1 MEKKEENSLLKSV
14 LEFVPLIAFFVSYYY
29 YANSREL
36 VGEEL
41 SVEKII
47 FATKV
52 FVPTLIISSILSYL
66 ILKTISKMTIITAVV
81 VIIFGFLCFLYFSSS
96 SSFLTV
102 WFRNPVFIKMKP
114 TIIYVSFS
122 LILTIGLLRKKSFL
136 QSLMGSALN
145 MEDKGW
151 LILTKRVTMFF
162 LILAA
167 LNEVVWR
174 YFGQD
179 QWVNFKTFGLPIM
192 TLFFFAFQYKLFQK
206 YVVDEKH

>member
-29 YANSREL
+29 YPNSREL

-47 FATKV
+47 FATKI

-81 VIIFGFLCFLYFSSS
+81 VIIFG
-96 SSFLTV
+96 FLTV

-151 LILTKRVTMFF
+151 IILTKRVTIFF
-162 LILAA
+162 IILAV

-192 TLFFFAFQYKLFQK
+192 TLFFFAFQYNLFQK

>member
-1 MEKKEENSLLKSV
+1 MEKKEETSFLKSV

-29 YANSREL
+29 YPNSRQL

-52 FVPTLIISSILSYL
+52 FIPALIVSSALSYL
-66 ILKTISKMTIITAVV
+66 ILKTISKMAIITAVV
-81 VIIFGFLCFLYFSSS
+81 VIIFGFL
-96 SSFLTV
+96 TV
-102 WFRNPVFIKMKP
+102 WFRNPIFIKMKP
-114 TIIYVSFS
+114 TIIYLSFS
-122 LILTIGLLRKKSFL
+122 LILTLGLLRKKSFL
-136 QSLMGSALN
+136 QSLMGAALN
-145 MEDKGW
+145 MEDQGW

-162 LILAA
+162 LILAV

-206 YVVDEKH
+206 YVVDEKD

>member
-1 MEKKEENSLLKSV
+1 MEKKEENSFLKSV

-29 YANSREL
+29 YPNSRQL

-52 FVPTLIISSILSYL
+52 FVPALVVTSALSYL
-66 ILKTISKMTIITAVV
+66 ILKTISKMAIITAVV
-81 VIIFGFLCFLYFSSS
+81 VIIFG
-96 SSFLTV
+96 FLTV

-114 TIIYVSFS
+114 TIIYLSFS
-122 LILTIGLLRKKSFL
+122 LILTMGLLRKKSFL

-145 MEDKGW
+145 MEDQGW

-162 LILAA
+162 LVLAA
-167 LNEVVWR
+167 LNEIVWR

-192 TLFFFAFQYKLFQK
+192 TMFFFAFQYKLFQK
-206 YVVDEKH
+206 YVVAEKD

>member
-81 VIIFGFLCFLYFSSS
+81 VIIFGFL
-96 SSFLTV
+96 TV

-162 LILAA
+162 LILAV

>member
-1 MEKKEENSLLKSV
+1 MEKKEEVSFLKSV

-29 YANSREL
+29 YPNSREL

-81 VIIFGFLCFLYFSSS
+81 VIIFGFL
-96 SSFLTV
+96 TV

-114 TIIYVSFS
+114 TIIYLSFS
-122 LILTIGLLRKKSFL
+122 FILTMGLIRKKSFL

-145 MEDKGW
+145 MEDQGW

-162 LILAA
+162 LVLAA
-167 LNEVVWR
+167 LNEIIWR

-179 QWVNFKTFGLPIM
+179 QWVNFKTFGLPVI
-192 TLFFFAFQYKLFQK
+192 TLIFFAFQYKLFQK
-206 YVVDEKH
+206 YVVAEKD